1 MMSPAELAELI
12 WYGDGFRGSAG
23 RALLAPFGWA
33 FAGAAAIR
41 SWLYERELLEVVR
54 PAVPALGVGNLT
66 VGGTG
71 KTPVAAELARR
82 LRLAGAHPAL
92 VLRGYGDDEPL
103 VHAALNPEVPVFT
116 GADRAVAVREAA
128 AAGADMVVLDDAFQH
143 RRLARQA
150 DIVLVSADRW
160 KHGSRRPLPAGPFR
174 EPLTALRRADLVVVT
189 RKAADNSDVDAVLAA
204 IEAAA
209 PGCPVAVVSLALD
222 SLVAVSDGTQRPL
235 SDVHGLRVLAATAI
249 GDPLAFV
256 RQLSAQGALVTPL
269 SWVDHHAFDDDDMAR
284 LELAARDA
292 DLVVCT
298 LKDAVKLAP
307 RWPPA
312 AAGLWYVSQTVS
324 FERGEEQLQ
333 HILTA
338 LLKARPPL
346 P

>member
-12 WYGDGFRGSAG
+12 WYGEGFRGSAG
-23 RALLAPFGWA
+23 RALLAPLSWA
-33 FAGAAAIR
+33 FAGGAAIR
-41 SWLYERELLEVVR
+41 SWLYEREILEVVS
-54 PAVPALGVGNLT
+54 PALPALSIGNLT

-82 LRLAGAHPAL
+82 LRLAGAQPAL

-103 VHAALNPEVPVFT
+103 VHAALNPGVPVFT
-116 GADRAVAVREAA
+116 GADRAAAVREAA
-128 AAGADMVVLDDAFQH
+128 AGGADMVVLDDAFQH

-174 EPLTALRRADLVVVT
+174 EPLTALRRADLAVVT
-189 RKAADNSDVDAVLAA
+189 RKAAGTSDVDAVLAA
-204 IEAAA
+204 IDAAA
-209 PGCPVAVVSLALD
+209 PGCPVAVASLALD
-222 SLVAVSDGTQRPL
+222 SLVSVPDGKHRPIGDLQGL
-235 SDVHGLRVLAATAI
+235 SVLAATAI
-249 GDPLAFV
+249 GDPGAFV
-256 RQLSAQGALVTPL
+256 RQLTAHGARVTPL
-269 SWVDHHAFDDDDMAR
+269 SWVDHHAFDDDDMAK
-284 LELAARDA
+284 LEMAARDV

-338 LLKARPPL
+338 LLQARLPL